1 MTRSNLY
8 VTLSNGSQINCVADG
23 SSAPEHG
30 YIVEQLILPLLKLE
44 DSGKEMALLEE
55 HCCMNEL
62 RVNSTYRYALNLPE
76 KAVFFY
82 EETYNYRNDRFI
94 LGENITN
101 RYKAYVESLST
112 KNEKS

>member
-8 VTLSNGSQINCVADG
+8 VTLSNGQQITCVADS

-30 YIVEQLILPLLKLE
+30 YIVEQLILPLLELGDAE
-44 DSGKEMALLEE
+44 QELALLEE

-62 RVNSTYRYALNLPE
+62 RVNSTYRYALNLPK

-82 EETYNYRNDRFI
+82 EESYNYSNDRFI
-94 LGENITN
+94 LGKNITN
-101 RYKAYVESLST
+101 RYNAYVKSLSPKT
-112 KNEKS
+112 GKL